1 MRLFCTD
8 NFSQSAV
15 SAAQLFVLDILE
27 IAGIANANSLIV
39 DLRLS
44 MLTEKNRGVFK
55 TGHPVRVLIVEDS
68 PDDAELMIRYLRKG
82 GFKPRSMRV
91 ESAKELS
98 SAIRNHHWD
107 IILCD
112 HNMPGFDSVEA
123 LRIINNSEG
132 CAKIPFLTISD
143 ELPASI
149 EQTLKENGANG
160 SLSKRSMDQLVQSV
174 VKELRNAMKN
184 KETNPNGNKNS
195 TPKSQLNSQKSS
207 GISLLEAEQ
216 LPEELR
222 KDLTERTS
230 KNGSSNGHGKTSPES
245 GNIKNILIV
254 EDEMIQSILL
264 EKLIKSLGYK
274 VVGKVTTGA
283 DAIEMALKLQP
294 DVITMD
300 ISLQDDIDG
309 IMATQSIQDKSMIP
323 VIYISGNS
331 DQYNVERA
339 EKTNFIDFIPK
350 PVNKEILAKSFSKA
364 EEISADKKS

>member
-1 MRLFCTD
+1 
-8 NFSQSAV
+8 
-15 SAAQLFVLDILE
+15 
-27 IAGIANANSLIV
+27 
-39 DLRLS
+39 
-44 MLTEKNRGVFK
+44 MLTEKNRSVFK

-68 PDDAELMIRYLRKG
+68 PDDAELMIRCLRKG
-82 GFKPRSMRV
+82 GFKPRSKRV
-91 ESAKELS
+91 ESAGELS
-98 SAIRNHHWD
+98 AAIRKNHWD

-123 LRIINNSEG
+123 LDIVNSTNG
-132 CAKIPFLTISD
+132 CAEIPFLTISD
-143 ELPASI
+143 ALPDAVKKRL
-149 EQTLKENGANG
+149 ERDGANG
-160 SLSKRSMDQLVQSV
+160 SLSKQNMEQLVPAV
-174 VKELRNAMKN
+174 VKELRNTMSKKANEKR
-184 KETNPNGNKNS
+184 ESQNGHS
-195 TPKSQLNSQKSS
+195 SPLNSPEKKT
-207 GISLLEAEQ
+207 GISLFEAEQ
-216 LPEELR
+216 LPDELQ

-230 KNGSSNGHGKTSPES
+230 KNGSGNGQASEHKEDSQV
-245 GNIKNILIV
+245 KNILIV

-309 IMATQSIQDKSMIP
+309 IMATKSIQDKSMIP

-331 DQYNVERA
+331 DQYNVQRA

-364 EEISADKKS
+364 EEISTNKKS

>member
-1 MRLFCTD
+1 
-8 NFSQSAV
+8 
-15 SAAQLFVLDILE
+15 
-27 IAGIANANSLIV
+27 
-39 DLRLS
+39 

-68 PDDAELMIRYLRKG
+68 PDDAELMIRCLRKG

-91 ESAKELS
+91 ESASELS
-98 SAIRNHHWD
+98 SAIRNYYWD

-112 HNMPGFDSVEA
+112 HNMPGFDSLEA
-123 LRIINNSEG
+123 LRIINNSQACENT
-132 CAKIPFLTISD
+132 PFLTISD
-143 ELPASI
+143 ELPESI
-149 EQTLKENGANG
+149 EQMLKESGANG
-160 SLSKRSMDQLVQSV
+160 SLSKRNMDQLVQSV

-184 KETNPNGNKNS
+184 KKDNKNRNDNS
-195 TPKSQLNSQKSS
+195 TSTNRSKPQKSS
-207 GISLLEAEQ
+207 GISLLEAQ
-216 LPEELR
+216 DLPEELR
-222 KDLTERTS
+222 KGLAKGRSE
-230 KNGSSNGHGKTSPES
+230 KGSSNGHKKSGSGS
-245 GNIKNILIV
+245 GNVKNILIV

-309 IMATQSIQDKSMIP
+309 IMATRSIQDKSMIP